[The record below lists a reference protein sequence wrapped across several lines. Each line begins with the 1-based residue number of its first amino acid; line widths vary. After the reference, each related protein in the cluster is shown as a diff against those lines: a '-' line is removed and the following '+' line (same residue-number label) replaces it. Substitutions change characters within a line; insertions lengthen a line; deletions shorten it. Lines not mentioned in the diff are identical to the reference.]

1 MATAHL
7 TGRFTD
13 AVAYA
18 AAAHAGQRRKGTDLP
33 YVSHLLSVAALVLD
47 DGGSETEAVAALLHD
62 VVEDQGGHERLLDV
76 RARFGGEVADIVAAC
91 TDYDT
96 TGNRGPWRQRKER
109 YVAHIATMPPAARR
123 VSLADKL
130 HNARAILRDYRTH
143 GEAVWD
149 RFSTDGAGQRWYL
162 RALTDGFAGSDSPM
176 AADLEMTVAELER
189 LMDAA
194 GS

>member
-1 MATAHL
+1 MAAAHL

-18 AAAHAGQRRKGTDLP
+18 AVAHAGQRRKGTDLP

-47 DGGSETEAVAALLHD
+47 DG
-62 VVEDQGGHERLLDV
+62 
-76 RARFGGEVADIVAAC
+76 
-91 TDYDT
+91 
-96 TGNRGPWRQRKER
+96 KER
-109 YVAHIATMPPAARR
+109 YVAHIATMAPEARR

-149 RFSTDGAGQRWYL
+149 RFSTDGAGPRWYL
-162 RALTDGFAGSDSPM
+162 RALTGGFAGSDSPM

-194 GS
+194 GT